1 MTDPAALL
9 TRLHEAKQSRDVWQI
24 GLAEQA
30 LEHAAPELA
39 AEVVRLRAENEKLR
53 AAICWI
59 EPPFIDAKTPESEL
73 RKRIDF
79 CVQDAKRAALK
90 GGEI

>member
-1 MTDPAALL
+1 MIDLRPKSDPA
-9 TRLHEAKQSRDVWQI
+9 RLISGGKAW
-24 GLAEQA
+24 
-30 LEHAAPELA
+30 A
-39 AEVVRLRAENEKLR
+39 AECRQLRAENEKLR

-59 EPPFIDAKTPESEL
+59 EPPFIDAKTTESEL

-90 GGEI
+90 GGE

>member
-1 MTDPAALL
+1 MTKF
-9 TRLHEAKQSRDVWQI
+9 TEERLRFLAKDYDGPRIVKD
-24 GLAEQA
+24 
-30 LEHAAPELA
+30 LA
-39 AEVVRLRAENEKLR
+39 AEVLKLRVENEKLR

-59 EPPFIDAKTPESEL
+59 EPPFIDANTPESEL